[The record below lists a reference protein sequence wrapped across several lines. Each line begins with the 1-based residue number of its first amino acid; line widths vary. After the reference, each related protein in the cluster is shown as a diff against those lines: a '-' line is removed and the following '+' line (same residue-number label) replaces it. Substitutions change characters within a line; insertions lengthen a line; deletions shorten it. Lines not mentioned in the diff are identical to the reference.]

1 MNQYFVNNDTLK
13 SELRVLKYSYGEYNF
28 MLNSDLG
35 LFSKDKIDEGSK
47 TLIESYFI
55 YGRKKVKV
63 LDVGCGYGLI
73 GITLAKIMNCEVDM
87 IDINER
93 AIHLSEMNIKNN
105 KVNARVFKSDRY
117 ENIFDKY
124 DVIITNPP
132 IRAGKKIYLN
142 IMNKAFDY
150 LKKNGEL
157 WFVMKNKHGVKKVYQ
172 TLQETKYCKII
183 RKNKG
188 FYVISAKS
196 A

>member
-1 MNQYFVNNDTLK
+1 MNQYFTNNENLK

>member
-1 MNQYFVNNDTLK
+1 MNQYFTNNENLK

-55 YGRKKVKV
+55 FGKKNVKV

-73 GITLAKIMNCEVDM
+73 GITLAKVMNCEVDM
-87 IDINER
+87 IDVNER
-93 AIHLSEMNIKNN
+93 AIQICKTNIENN
-105 KVNARVFKSDRY
+105 KVNAKVFKSDIY
-117 ENIFDKY
+117 ENITNKY

-132 IRAGKKIYLN
+132 IRAGKKIYMQIINESFNYLN
-142 IMNKAFDY
+142 P
-150 LKKNGEL
+150 NGEL
-157 WFVMKNKHGVKKVYQ
+157 WFVMKNKHGVKSVYN
-172 TLQETKYCKII
+172 TLKEKGYSKII

-188 FYVISAKS
+188 FYVILAKS